1 MSDFDGELERARG
14 VYAARAGSAGLAKLY
29 GPFAP
34 ANLLTIQN
42 RDWAIAYLLRRSGI
56 SSLAGLDILD
66 VGCGSGG
73 ELRRMTTMGA
83 DPARLAGIDLMP
95 ARIEEARRLLPA
107 ARFEV
112 GSAHEL
118 PFADNSFDLV
128 SQFVLFSS
136 IVHPGLRRA
145 VALEMARVLRPG
157 GSILW
162 YDIKSMRP
170 TSDLVPIKL
179 DEMRALFPGAEMRVR
194 STTLGWRAN
203 HLVAPRSR
211 VAAILL
217 DAVPWL
223 RSHYVALIRPGKR

>member
-1 MSDFDGELERARG
+1 
-14 VYAARAGSAGLAKLY
+14 
-29 GPFAP
+29 
-34 ANLLTIQN
+34 
-42 RDWAIAYLLRRSGI
+42 
-56 SSLAGLDILD
+56 
-66 VGCGSGG
+66 
-73 ELRRMTTMGA
+73 MTTMGA

-95 ARIEEARRLLPA
+95 ARIEEGRRLLPA

-162 YDIKSMRP
+162 YDIKSMRATP
-170 TSDLVPIKL
+170 DLVPIKL
-179 DEMRALFPGAEMRVR
+179 DEMRALFPGAEIRVR

-211 VAAILL
+211 TAAMLL
-217 DAVPWL
+217 GSLPWL
-223 RSHYVALIRPGKR
+223 RSHYVALIRPGGS